1 MIRLVVSDLD
11 GTLLNDEHIVSKENK
26 KAINE
31 LENKDIK
38 FCIAT
43 GRLNASAKVI
53 ARELGGSYNII
64 SCNGALIKSAD
75 GSERIY
81 INSLKN
87 NKAIAIAELLESMNQ
102 RYHFYTEDS
111 VYSKT
116 LSNSALCYH
125 EQNLKNN
132 DNKEDIRIVICE
144 DIVKKAGIVQDI
156 LKFIVFFEDENDS
169 QEIMN
174 KLIEI
179 EGIDISQSGTK
190 NLEIMNK
197 NVSKGNAIKIVSDM
211 YKIPTS
217 EIMVLGDQKN
227 DLSMFEIAG
236 LKVAMANGNSRLKT
250 AADFITKSNNDS
262 GVAYAINKVIF
273 ERESE

>member
-31 LENKDIK
+31 LKNKDIK

-75 GSERIY
+75 GNERIY
-81 INSLKN
+81 INSLEN
-87 NKAIAIAELLESMNQ
+87 NTAVAIAEILESTNQ

-125 EQNLKNN
+125 EQNLRNN
-132 DNKEDIRIVICE
+132 DNKEDIHIIICE
-144 DIVKKAGIVQDI
+144 DIVREAEIVQDI
-156 LKFIVFFEDENDS
+156 LKFIVFFEDEKYRE
-169 QEIMN
+169 EIIN
-174 KLIEI
+174 KLVEI
-179 EGIDISQSGTK
+179 EGIDISQSASK

-197 NVSKGNAIKIVSDM
+197 SVSKGNAIKIVSDM

-217 EIMVLGDQKN
+217 EIMVLGDQNN

-236 LKVAMANGNSRLKT
+236 VKVAMANGNSRLKT
-250 AADFITKSNNDS
+250 SADFITKSNNDS

-273 ERESE
+273 ERESD

>member
-1 MIRLVVSDLD
+1 MIKLVVSDLD
-11 GTLLNDEHIVSKENK
+11 GTLLNDEHIISKENK

-31 LENKDIK
+31 LENKEIK

-75 GSERIY
+75 GSEIIY
-81 INSLKN
+81 INSIEN
-87 NKAIAIAELLESMNQ
+87 HTAVAIAELLESMNQ
-102 RYHFYTEDS
+102 KYHFYTENS

-125 EQNLKNN
+125 EQNLKSNEVTE
-132 DNKEDIRIVICE
+132 KIGIVICD
-144 DIVKKAGIVQDI
+144 DIVQKASSVEDV
-156 LKFIVFFEDENDS
+156 LKFIVFFEDED
-169 QEIMN
+169 EREAVLN
-174 KLIEI
+174 KLIDI
-179 EGIDISQSGTK
+179 EGIDISQSTSK

-197 NVSKGNAIKIVSDM
+197 NSSKGNAIKIVSDM

-217 EIMVLGDQKN
+217 EIMVLGDQNN
-227 DLSMFEIAG
+227 DLSMFDIAG
-236 LKVAMANGNSRLKT
+236 VKVAMANGNSKLKT
-250 AADFITKSNNDS
+250 YADFITKSNNDS

>member
-132 DNKEDIRIVICE
+132 DDKEDIRIVICE

-169 QEIMN
+169 QKIMN

-236 LKVAMANGNSRLKT
+236 VKVAMANGNSRLKT

>member
-1 MIRLVVSDLD
+1 MIKLVVSDLD
-11 GTLLNDEHIVSKENK
+11 GTLLNDEHIISNENK
-26 KAINE
+26 MAINE
-31 LENKDIK
+31 LESKNIK

-64 SCNGALIKSAD
+64 SCNGALIKSANGND
-75 GSERIY
+75 NIY
-81 INSLKN
+81 INSLDN
-87 NKAIAIAELLESMNQ
+87 HTAINIAKLLESMNQ
-102 RYHFYTEDS
+102 KYHFYTENS

-125 EQNLKNN
+125 EQNIRSSA
-132 DNKEDIRIVICE
+132 NKEDIRIVICE
-144 DIVKKAGIVQDI
+144 DIVQKAESVQDI
-156 LKFIVFFEDENDS
+156 LKFIVFFEEEKDRE
-169 QEIMN
+169 EILD
-174 KLIEI
+174 KLIKI
-179 EGIDISQSGTK
+179 QGIDISQSGSK

-217 EIMVLGDQKN
+217 EIMVLGDQNN

-236 LKVAMANGNSRLKT
+236 VKVAMANGNSKLKT
-250 AADFITKSNNDS
+250 YADFITKSNNDS

>member
-156 LKFIVFFEDENDS
+156 LKFIIFFEDENDS

-236 LKVAMANGNSRLKT
+236 VKVAMANGNSRLKT